1 MTVSIRVAA
10 RDDYEALCGLFKQM
24 DSLHEQALPG
34 IFRAPEGPARSREHI
49 SRLMRNK
56 RGTLFVAE
64 SDGRVIGTVNVAL
77 QDAPDI
83 PVFRPRRFA
92 VVGELVVDQACRR
105 RGVARMLLKK
115 ADKWAKAQGAERIEL
130 NVWEFNEAA
139 IRCHQSL
146 GYSTLSR
153 RMYKALR

>member
-10 RDDYEALCGLFKQM
+10 RDDYEALCGLFEQM

-34 IFRAPEGPARSREHI
+34 IFKAPDGPARSREYV
-49 SRLMRNK
+49 SRLMRNR
-56 RGTLFVAE
+56 RGALFVAE

-83 PVFRPRRFA
+83 PAFVPRRFA
-92 VVGELVVDQACRR
+92 VVGDLIVERGCRR
-105 RGVARMLLKK
+105 RGIARGLLEK
-115 ADKWAKAQGAERIEL
+115 AQEWAKAQGVEQIEL

-139 IRCHQSL
+139 IGCYQSL
-146 GYSTLSR
+146 GYSSLSR
-153 RMYKALR
+153 RMYKELR